1 MKFTKITSSLAIAAV
16 TLLITGCAGGLR
28 APFKPPVG
36 TIYTGFTAPLGVEL
50 TDTKIGPRTGSAK
63 TTSILGLFAFGDA
76 SIQAAAKNG
85 GLKKVYHADY
95 KYNNILGIFAETTVI
110 VNGE

>member
-1 MKFTKITSSLAIAAV
+1 MKFSKIMTSVTIAATV
-16 TLLITGCAGGLR
+16 LMTTGCLR
-28 APFKPPVG
+28 APFQPPIG
-36 TIYTGFTAPLGVEL
+36 TAYSDLKAPLGVEIS
-50 TDTKIGPRTGSAK
+50 DTKVGPKTGKAK
-63 TTSILGLFAFGDA
+63 TTSILGLFATGDA

-95 KYNNILGIFAETTVI
+95 QYYNLLGIIQETTVI

>member
-1 MKFTKITSSLAIAAV
+1 MKFTKITASLAITAAA
-16 TLLITGCAGGLR
+16 LLITGCTRLR
-28 APFKPPVG
+28 APFQPPVG
-36 TIYTGFTAPLGVEL
+36 NVYTNYTAPLGVEL
-50 TDTKIGPRTGSAK
+50 TDTKIGPKTGEAK
-63 TTSILGLFAFGDA
+63 TTSILGLVAFGDA

-95 KYNNILGIFAETTVI
+95 KYFNILGIIKETTVI